1 MPDEFFW
8 ADIRAWVPAFRPQR
22 KAEASPERAGEAL
35 TTGVGEGAGIEKKKK
50 ASKMRSGVQSILPR
64 ILSPQSSRNS
74 ETLKSASCVLDPS

>member
-35 TTGVGEGAGIEKKKK
+35 TTGVGEGAGIEKKK
-50 ASKMRSGVQSILPR
+50 ASKTRSGVQSILPE
-64 ILSPQSSRNS
+64 SFPPKVPM
-74 ETLKSASCVLDPS
+74 TLKR